1 MPAMKVAMP
10 LRFTIGA
17 LVRLIAL
24 IAANCAIL
32 RYYVSYVGE
41 HLILPALLV
50 GLLPLINA
58 SVFGV
63 SAIARGYRIKL
74 RHREA
79 AEIAPFWVRFGLVS
93 GVALCAALIAVAI
106 APASIA
112 LYVDFAAEQVDQC
125 LNALGVMSGTVDYGP
140 LLPRLVALCTL
151 LSGPPL
157 VAICFMCAVS
167 GRFKLTIDRTT

>member
-24 IAANCAIL
+24 VAANCAIL

-63 SAIARGYRIKL
+63 SAIASGYRIKL
-74 RHREA
+74 RRRQA
-79 AEIAPFWVRFGLVS
+79 DEIVPFWVRFGLVS
-93 GVALCAALIAVAI
+93 GVALCAALIAVAV

-112 LYVDFAAEQVDQC
+112 FYVEFAEQELNRC
-125 LNALGVMSGTVDYGP
+125 LSSLGMIRGTVDYGP
-140 LLPRLVALCTL
+140 LLPRLAALWTL

-157 VAICFMCAVS
+157 VAICLICAVS
-167 GRFKLTIDRTT
+167 GRYRLTIDRTT